1 MRAGSA
7 PAYKGLQPLTYGD
20 AASEQMWCDL
30 SHKEMQPAQNGM
42 QGRTP
47 RGGEH
52 QKGAKQHDVS
62 EGQRRSIDALHG
74 AKRTY
79 TK

>member
-1 MRAGSA
+1 MGM
-7 PAYKGLQPLTYGD
+7 QPLNK
-20 AASEQMWCDL
+20 WCDL
-30 SHKEMQPAQNGM
+30 SHKEMQPIQNGM